1 MEKIRQKTDFTDVDI
16 RQYQEQF
23 DLFSQEWMDMYG
35 LKGITNYIHLL
46 SSGHMS
52 DYLHKWRNLYLHSQ
66 QGCESL
72 NNLVKIFFFRRTG
85 RGGGKYDK
93 SKLKPIA
100 RWLQRRLLWLC
111 GHTYEEMLAFHEKE
125 KAAAEAGASASSAES
140 NAPEEKM
147 NESEDDDDDDIWFPG
162 LDLNNGDEIDNM
174 YAVGKDL

>member
-1 MEKIRQKTDFTDVDI
+1 M
-16 RQYQEQF
+16 
-23 DLFSQEWMDMYG
+23 
-35 LKGITNYIHLL
+35 ITNYIHLL

-66 QGCESL
+66 QGWESL

-85 RGGGKYDK
+85 RGGGKYGK

-111 GHTYEEMLAFHEKE
+111 GHTYEEMLAFHEKKKAE
-125 KAAAEAGASASSAES
+125 KAAAEAAGASASSAAS
-140 NAPEEKM
+140 NAQEEKM
-147 NESEDDDDDDIWFPG
+147 DESEDDDDDDIWFPG

-174 YAVGKDL
+174 YDAGTNL